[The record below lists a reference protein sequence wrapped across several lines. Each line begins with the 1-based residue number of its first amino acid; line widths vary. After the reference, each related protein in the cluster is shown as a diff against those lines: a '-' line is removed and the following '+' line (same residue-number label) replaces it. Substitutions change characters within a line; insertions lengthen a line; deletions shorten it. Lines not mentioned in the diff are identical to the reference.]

1 MTRAGSVRSDTTQD
15 GVRVLRRILDLE
27 IMGVRMTTVADGI
40 ETRLAVLVGAD
51 CVMEGEV
58 VIASPGFKTV
68 PQNRRS
74 GDIVY
79 DTILRGVTP
88 LALPPPA

>member
-1 MTRAGSVRSDTTQD
+1 MTRAGSVRSDMTQD
-15 GVRVLRRILDLE
+15 GVRVLRRILDSE
-27 IMGVRMTTVADGI
+27 IVGVRMTTVADGI
-40 ETRLAVLVGAD
+40 ETRLAALVGVDA
-51 CVMEGEV
+51 VIEGEV
-58 VIASPGFKTV
+58 VIASAGFKTA

-74 GDIVY
+74 CSIVY